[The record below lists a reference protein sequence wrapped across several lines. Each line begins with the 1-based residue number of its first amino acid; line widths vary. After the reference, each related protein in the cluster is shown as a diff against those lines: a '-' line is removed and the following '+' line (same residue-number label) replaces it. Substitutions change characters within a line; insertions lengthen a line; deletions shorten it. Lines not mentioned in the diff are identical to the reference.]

1 MPILSSCCGIKQYKA
16 QKILLPKGRHP
27 LNVGLLEISWDKIIT
42 NTLQLR
48 AFSPIKEHLVQ
59 FSRSAVSN
67 SAIPWTAPCQASL
80 SITNSH
86 SLLKL
91 MSIKSVMPS
100 NHLTLC
106 RPLLLLT
113 SIFPNIRVFSNESVL
128 CISSV
133 QFSSVAQLC
142 PTLCDPMDCSMPG
155 LPVHHQLPVFTQTH
169 VHCQ

>member
-27 LNVGLLEISWDKIIT
+27 LNVSLLEISWDKIIT

-155 LPVHHQLPVFTQTH
+155 FPVYH
-169 VHCQ
+169 